1 MYVLT
6 ISNTVDNVFETNV
19 YDDDTDLVS
28 ILKSFTPKTID
39 AIVRLLLGQSS
50 ALTKGTYER
59 CEAIVAHL
67 DRGTFEQGALV
78 SFLETVQN
86 APKRIERAL
95 VELDEYRE
103 SDEFNGGGYD
113 FDGDVNAGANNI
125 CRYCIIW
132 SMEDDYHI
140 RYELEF
146 AGLRNNIR
154 VLLERRDQFDVCSH
168 YK

>member
-59 CEAIVAHL
+59 CESVVAYL
-67 DRGTFEQGALV
+67 DRGTFAQGALV
-78 SFLETVQN
+78 SFLETIQN
-86 APKRIERAL
+86 APARIERAL

-103 SDEFNGGGYD
+103 SDEFNGGGYE
-113 FDGDVNAGANNI
+113 FDGDINAGAADI
-125 CRYCIIW
+125 CRYFVSW

-146 AGLRNNIR
+146 AGPRSNIR
-154 VLLERRDQFDVCSH
+154 VLLERRDQFDTL
-168 YK
+168 

>member
-1 MYVLT
+1 MYILT

-67 DRGTFEQGALV
+67 DRGTFKQGALV
-78 SFLETVQN
+78 SFFETTQN
-86 APKRIERAL
+86 VPARIERAL
-95 VELDEYRE
+95 IELDEYRK

-113 FDGDVNAGANNI
+113 FDGDINAGAADI
-125 CRYCIIW
+125 CRYFVSW
-132 SMEDDYHI
+132 TLEDDCYF
-140 RYELEF
+140 RYEFEF
-146 AGLRNNIR
+146 DGLRNNIH
-154 VLLERRDQFDVCSH
+154 VLLEHRDQFDTL
-168 YK
+168 

>member
-6 ISNTVDNVFETNV
+6 IANDVDNVFETRV

-28 ILKSFTPKTID
+28 ILKSFTPKTLD

-59 CEAIVAHL
+59 CESVVAYL
-67 DRGTFEQGALV
+67 DHGTFTQGALV
-78 SFLETVQN
+78 SFLETAQN
-86 APKRIERAL
+86 VPARVERAL
-95 VELDEYRE
+95 IELDEYRK

-113 FDGDVNAGANNI
+113 FDGDISAGAADI
-125 CRYCIIW
+125 CRYFVSW
-132 SMEDDYHI
+132 TLEDDCYF

-146 AGLRNNIR
+146 DGPRNNIH
-154 VLLERRDQFDVCSH
+154 VLLEQRDQFDTL
-168 YK
+168 

>member
-6 ISNTVDNVFETNV
+6 ISNTVDNEVETNV

-59 CEAIVAHL
+59 CEAIVTYL
-67 DRGTFEQGALV
+67 NQGTIKQGAMV
-78 SFLETVQN
+78 SFFETVQN
-86 APKRIERAL
+86 APARIERAL
-95 VELDEYRE
+95 IELGEYRE
-103 SDEFNGGGYD
+103 SDDFKGGGYD

-146 AGLRNNIR
+146 AGPRNNIH
-154 VLLERRDQFDVCSH
+154 VLLERRDHFDTL
-168 YK
+168 

>member
-6 ISNTVDNVFETNV
+6 IANDVDNVFDTHV

-28 ILKSFTPKTID
+28 IIKSFTPKTID
-39 AIVRLLLGQSS
+39 AIVRLLLGQSCE
-50 ALTKGTYER
+50 LTKGTYER
-59 CEAIVAHL
+59 CEAIVTYL
-67 DRGTFEQGALV
+67 DHGTIKQGAMV
-78 SFLETVQN
+78 SFFETIQN
-86 APKRIERAL
+86 TPARIERAL
-95 VELDEYRE
+95 IELDEYRE

-113 FDGDVNAGANNI
+113 FAGDVNAGANNI

-146 AGLRNNIR
+146 AGLRSNIR
-154 VLLERRDQFDVCSH
+154 VLLERRDQFDAL
-168 YK
+168 

>member
-67 DRGTFEQGALV
+67 DRGTFKQGALV
-78 SFLETVQN
+78 LFFETTQN
-86 APKRIERAL
+86 VPARIERAL
-95 VELDEYRE
+95 IELDEYRE

-113 FDGDVNAGANNI
+113 FDGDVDAGASDV
-125 CRYCIIW
+125 CRYFVSW
-132 SMEDDYHI
+132 TLEDDTYF

-146 AGLRNNIR
+146 DGARNNIH
-154 VLLERRDQFDVCSH
+154 VLLERREQFDTL
-168 YK
+168 

>member
-6 ISNTVDNVFETNV
+6 IANDVDNVFETRV

-28 ILKSFTPKTID
+28 ILKSFTPETLD

-59 CEAIVAHL
+59 CESVVAYL
-67 DRGTFEQGALV
+67 DHGTFTQGALV
-78 SFLETVQN
+78 SFLETAQN
-86 APKRIERAL
+86 VPARVERAL
-95 VELDEYRE
+95 IELDEYRK

-113 FDGDVNAGANNI
+113 FDGDISAGAADI
-125 CRYCIIW
+125 CRYFVSW
-132 SMEDDYHI
+132 TLEDDCYF

-146 AGLRNNIR
+146 DGPRNNIH
-154 VLLERRDQFDVCSH
+154 VLLEQRDQFDTL
-168 YK
+168 